1 MNNPDPLAD
10 ELTRQLHAQV
20 DTEFDLGHQA
30 PLSLDDV
37 QGTART
43 IRRRRR
49 ALATGIAAA
58 AVLAVAIPAG
68 LTLTDGPTR
77 ISPAPAP
84 SPSETIEPTPNPDG
98 SFPLTLDVT
107 EGEVPATGYLVL
119 DDQQLVTQDGTFDLP
134 GDFVQLTPYDGGWV
148 GIRAGDYRPNGT
160 QVVTLDA
167 DFQELSA
174 VPSGSALAISADGS
188 RVAWVEA
195 VGNGS
200 DWTVVNAPADGNDPL
215 RTPTAPDT
223 QVEGFLADDAVAT
236 SQFDDATGDTYYGQ
250 ATPEGEFDA
259 IPLGGYQ
266 RVGGVSAT
274 SGLVAGQTK
283 FLGDSTCSE
292 VRNTDTAQRPLV
304 YETCDF
310 QLADFSPDGRW
321 LIGYATYFDFGSP
334 TLAIL
339 DSATGEPVVEY
350 VSSRQRAESATVV
363 AAAWEDDDTVLA
375 VVNQGGEQAVLRL
388 ESDGTATRV
397 SDVREEQ
404 MSVEFFLPQHPFGQ

>member
-1 MNNPDPLAD
+1 MNRDPLAE

-20 DTEFDLGHQA
+20 DEWHSA
-30 PLSLDDV
+30 PLSLHDV

-43 IRRRRR
+43 IKRRRR
-49 ALATGIAAA
+49 ALATGIAAV

-68 LTLTDGPTR
+68 LTLNDGPTR
-77 ISPAPAP
+77 LAPAPAP
-84 SPSETIEPTPNPDG
+84 PPSETVEPTPTQDG
-98 SFPLTLDVT
+98 TFPLTLDVPD
-107 EGEVPATGYLVL
+107 GEVPTTGYLVL

-134 GDFVQLTPYDGGWV
+134 GDFTQVAPYDGGWV
-148 GIRAGDYRPNGT
+148 GIRAGNYRPTGT
-160 QVVTLDA
+160 QLVILDS
-167 DFQELSA
+167 DFQEISA
-174 VPSGSALAISADGS
+174 VPSGTSLAISSDGS

-195 VGNGS
+195 QGNGS
-200 DWTVVNAPADGNDPL
+200 DWTVVNAPTDGGEQV
-215 RTPTAPDT
+215 RTPTSPDT

-236 SQFDDATGDTYYGQ
+236 SNFDDTTGDTFYGQ

-292 VRNTDTAQRPLV
+292 VRNTDTAQQPLV

-310 QLADFSPDGRW
+310 KLADFSPDGRW
-321 LIGYATYFDFGSP
+321 LIGYATYYDLGSP

-339 DSATGEPVVEY
+339 DAATGDPVVEY
-350 VSSRQRAESATVV
+350 VSSRKQAEAATVV

-388 ESDGTATRV
+388 ESDGTAARV

-404 MSVEFFLPQHPFGQ
+404 MSVEFFLPQHLFGQ

>member
-1 MNNPDPLAD
+1 MNNPDRLAD

-20 DTEFDLGHQA
+20 DDWHSA

-49 ALATGIAAA
+49 ALATGVAAV

-84 SPSETIEPTPNPDG
+84 SPSEAIEPTPNEDG
-98 SFPLTLDVT
+98 SFLLTLDVPD
-107 EGEVPATGYLVL
+107 GDVPATGYLVL
-119 DDQQLVTQDGTFDLP
+119 DDQQLVTQDGPVDLP
-134 GDFVQLTPYDGGWV
+134 GDFVQLAPYDGGWV
-148 GIRAGDYRPNGT
+148 GIRAGDYRPTGT
-160 QVVTLDA
+160 QLVILDA
-167 DFQELSA
+167 DFQEVSS
-174 VPSGSALAISADGS
+174 VPSGSSLAVSPDGS

-195 VGNGS
+195 RGNGA
-200 DWTVVNAPADGNDPL
+200 DWTVVNAPADGSEQV
-215 RTPTAPDT
+215 RTPTSPDT

-236 SQFDDATGDTYYGQ
+236 SHFDDATGDTYYGQ

-259 IPLGGYQ
+259 IPLEGYQ

-283 FLGDSTCSE
+283 YLGDSTCSE
-292 VRNTDTAQRPLV
+292 VRNTDTAQDRLV
-304 YETCDF
+304 YETCDY

-321 LIGYATYFDFGSP
+321 LIGYATYYDLGSP

-339 DSATGEPVVEY
+339 DAATGDPVVEY
-350 VSSRQRAESATVV
+350 VSSRKQSEAAVV
-363 AAAWEDDDTVLA
+363 LAAAWEDDDTVIA

-404 MSVEFFLPQHPFGQ
+404 MSIEFFLPQHLFGQ